1 MLSCYSVWLSRGRT
15 FKRPYDAF
23 PAHERPTKGKG
34 RGKECHTQES
44 SMSSV
49 RMAGLQAASRHGAC
63 VVLLFVDVR
72 SSKSDFKF
80 DLKAAP
86 STLKLSSVSY
96 REVVNQNLA
105 LPYRSPASTCDTRIG
120 IRHPHCCSAFL
131 VLASLCRFPQ
141 QTASD
146 SCFEPS
152 HSLCSDARASA
163 QASYISRKQFVKHSC
178 NPKKHVP
185 GLTWQPRRFWQL
197 MLSALMRPMQRR
209 RPVDV
214 EALCLSLCVGAEMME
229 HCPLQKAPLR
239 HVLIRDLAKAGSQL
253 HKSRKQR
260 DFAQRQSRLAKH
272 GSQVA
277 AAMKQPLATK
287 DFASLPSVPTL
298 EKSFSYRSV
307 F

>member
-1 MLSCYSVWLSRGRT
+1 MRGWSGGGGGGLLCFFMLSCYSVWLSRGRT

-131 VLASLCRFPQ
+131 VLASLCRFP
-141 QTASD
+141 
-146 SCFEPS
+146 
-152 HSLCSDARASA
+152 HRIRAS
-163 QASYISRKQFVKHSC
+163 SRHIACAPTQEH
-178 NPKKHVP
+178 PH
-185 GLTWQPRRFWQL
+185 
-197 MLSALMRPMQRR
+197 RP
-209 RPVDV
+209 
-214 EALCLSLCVGAEMME
+214 
-229 HCPLQKAPLR
+229 
-239 HVLIRDLAKAGSQL
+239 
-253 HKSRKQR
+253 
-260 DFAQRQSRLAKH
+260 
-272 GSQVA
+272 
-277 AAMKQPLATK
+277 AT
-287 DFASLPSVPTL
+287 FQESS
-298 EKSFSYRSV
+298 S
-307 F
+307 